1 MKAVYENALKR
12 IDRIPQEG
20 LTQLLRNL
28 SSEFSIY
35 EAALNSTQDGII
47 VCDLD
52 HKPLL
57 INRAAEKIFKIT
69 SWDGEAP
76 LWEQLNDDQLAGFF
90 RSALTVQENTR
101 DREFS
106 LTRTGGLRIVSISV
120 FPLIAEDRIS
130 GNLIHIEDITE
141 RRRREAQLRRAE
153 SLAALTTLA
162 AGVAHEIKN
171 PLASIRIQLGIIRRL
186 LSKSCSKK
194 VAPIFNNIS
203 LVEQE
208 IDRLNAIVVDFLFA
222 VRPMD
227 IILIRDRV
235 EETIREVAELT
246 RQEAENQH
254 ISMEVE
260 LAGNLPEVMIDR
272 KYLKQALL
280 NIIKNAIAAM
290 PEGGLLRISAS
301 VKGDEVQIAI
311 RDTGVGIPEE
321 LLTKIFEPYFTTK
334 ESGTGLGLTIT
345 FKIIK
350 EHNGEITV
358 ESQPGRGTTFTIH
371 LPIPQPEQKSLPP
384 WEEAL
389 DANPV
394 PEEHSTIEQDTF
406 DTGALN
412 HPTLP
417 ALQHSPHQRED

>member
-20 LTQLLRNL
+20 LKQLLRNL
-28 SSEFSIY
+28 SSEFAIY
-35 EAALNSTQDGII
+35 EAALNSTLDGII

-57 INRAAEKIFKIT
+57 INRAAEKIFKIV
-69 SWDGEAP
+69 SWNGEAP
-76 LWEQLNDDQLAGFF
+76 LWEQLNNDQLAGFF
-90 RSALTVQENTR
+90 RSALTAPENTM

-106 LTRTGGLRIVSISV
+106 LSRAGGLRIVSISV
-120 FPLIAEDRIS
+120 FALISEGRIS

-235 EETIREVAELT
+235 EEAIREVVELT

-260 LAGNLPEVMIDR
+260 LADNLPEVMIDR

-280 NIIKNAIAAM
+280 NIVKNAIAAM
-290 PEGGLLRISAS
+290 PEGGLLSISAS

-345 FKIIK
+345 FKIVK

-358 ESQPGRGTTFTIH
+358 ESKPGKGTTFIIH
-371 LPIPQPEQKSLPP
+371 LPIPQPKQKSLPP

-389 DANPV
+389 DANPT
-394 PEEHSTIEQDTF
+394 PEERGNAEQKLDA
-406 DTGALN
+406 DAPDRLS
-412 HPTLP
+412 LP
-417 ALQHSPHQRED
+417 AIPDPLHHREV

>member
-12 IDRIPQEG
+12 IDRIPPEG
-20 LTQLLRNL
+20 LKQLLRNL
-28 SSEFSIY
+28 SSEFGIY
-35 EAALNSTQDGII
+35 EAALNSTLDGII

-52 HKPLL
+52 HRPLL
-57 INRAAEKIFKIT
+57 INRAAEKLLKIT
-69 SWDGEAP
+69 SWNTEVP
-76 LWEQLNDDQLAGFF
+76 VWEQLNDDQLVGFF
-90 RSALTVQENTR
+90 RAALNAEENTF

-106 LTRTGGLRIVSISV
+106 LSRPAGTRIVSISISA
-120 FPLIAEDRIS
+120 LLSEGKIS

-141 RRRREAQLRRAE
+141 RRRKEAQLRRAE

-171 PLASIRIQLGIIRRL
+171 PLASIRIQLGIIRRI
-186 LSKSCSKK
+186 LSKSCTKK
-194 VAPIFNNIS
+194 VAPLFNNIS

-227 IILIRDRV
+227 IVLIRDHV
-235 EETIREVAELT
+235 EEAVSEVVELT
-246 RQEAENQH
+246 RQEAESQN
-254 ISMEVE
+254 ISVEVE
-260 LAGNLPEVMIDR
+260 LGKDLPEVMIDR

-290 PEGGLLRISAS
+290 PEGGRLVISAS
-301 VKGDEVQIAI
+301 TVGDEVQIAV

-345 FKIIK
+345 FKIVK
-350 EHNGEITV
+350 EHDGEITV
-358 ESQPGRGTTFTIH
+358 ESTPGKGTTFVIH
-371 LPIPQPEQKSLPP
+371 LPIPQPERKSLPA
-384 WEEAL
+384 WDEGL
-389 DANPV
+389 DVSP
-394 PEEHSTIEQDTF
+394 TF
-406 DTGALN
+406 DLQNDTLHGSETTVVE
-412 HPTLP
+412 HQSLP
-417 ALQHSPHQRED
+417 AIPTPPRQKEA